1 VFSNIEEDLIFG
13 IFPIKVGL
21 RSLTK
26 VGNMLRTMITDHMWS
41 KLVPILKEFKIHFS
55 NRIRIFMEA
64 VFWKLRT
71 GAPWRDLP
79 TEFGSYSTIFNKFN
93 RWSKIGIWHKLFLKM
108 RGELDNEWNF
118 IDSTIV
124 KACQHSVNSSDKKIE
139 CIGKA
144 VCGNSSKIHMIADSH
159 GNPIEFILSEGQVH
173 DSRIGNQLIEISNAE
188 NLFKNDYIC
197 SSLLKSILKGFQM
210 NENQTNSKIH
220 SSILKTCRD
229 GFDKNHHMVTPQA
242 EYSGIG
248 WFLVTFGITTRP
260 VKIKYKCRKC
270 NEIFDESTSNEDL
283 DKNT

>member
-124 KACQHSVNSSDKKIE
+124 KAHQHSVNSSDKKIE

-188 NLFKNDYIC
+188 NLIADRAYSNKKIREKLLDKKIQAIIPKKKNSID
-197 SSLLKSILKGFQM
+197 KS
-210 NENQTNSKIH
+210 NEE
-220 SSILKTCRD
+220 
-229 GFDKNHHMVTPQA
+229 FDKHLYKIRHLIENLFSRLKQFRSIA
-242 EYSGIG
+242 
-248 WFLVTFGITTRP
+248 TRYDKSKNNFASMIYMGCSIIWG
-260 VKIKYKCRKC
+260 KI
-270 NEIFDESTSNEDL
+270 
-283 DKNT
+283 